1 MHASTQLKALIGV
14 RLSDMTDVT
23 TSPLRQ
29 REAGEASASRIGA
42 RVVGEAIDLDV
53 SATKT
58 SPFER
63 PQLGDWLRRPDEF
76 DVLIFWRLD
85 RAVRSL
91 ADMEDLARWA
101 KNHRKRLI
109 FAEGAGGMLDLDF
122 ASSLGVGEI
131 IVRLLAWAAQME
143 AQAIAERVTG
153 ARATL
158 RSQGRFAGGIPPY
171 GYRPIPREDGPGV
184 TLAPDPDAVS
194 VIEDLMTELIGGALP
209 HTLAMALNE
218 ASVPTPLDHDA
229 ARRGAAPQGRTWVG
243 TTVKSVTTN
252 PALLGYQMHKGA
264 PVRDGKGRPILAGPP
279 IVDRDTFE
287 LVKTAVAAS
296 AAPERRE
303 RKDTNALLLG
313 VAHCATCEGR
323 MYMYGANSGKTVV
336 YGCRAGAR
344 GRPCEAT
351 ATIRADW
358 LDEWAEAEF
367 LRIMGSFPV
376 LQVIRHPGYDPAP
389 ELAEVTAEL
398 SAHMG
403 ERSRFK
409 SAAGRQLWQAT
420 ADALEARTAELENT
434 PRTEPREE
442 TVPTGR
448 TYAELWGAADKAGK
462 RRLLM
467 EAGAFILVSPA
478 AGRGGRVTSLDTSRV
493 SIDIGR
499 HTDHAG
505 EALDAVEREESE

>member
-1 MHASTQLKALIGV
+1 MHASSQLRALIGV

-29 REAGEASASRIGA
+29 REAGEGQAARIGA

-63 PQLGDWLRRPDEF
+63 PQLGEWLRRPDDF

-101 KNHRKRLI
+101 KNHHKRLI

-143 AQAIAERVTG
+143 AQAIAERVSG

-158 RSQGRFAGGIPPY
+158 RAQGRFAGGIPPY
-171 GYRPIPREDGPGV
+171 GYRPVPREDGPGM

-194 VIEDLMTELIGGALP
+194 VIEDLISNLVGGALP

-218 ASVPTPLDHDA
+218 ASIPTPLDHDA
-229 ARRGAAPQGRTWVG
+229 ARRGAATRGRTWVG
-243 TTVKSVTTN
+243 TTVKSVVTN
-252 PALLGYQMHKGA
+252 PAVLGYQMHKGA

-313 VAHCATCEGR
+313 VVHCASCEGR
-323 MYMYGANSGKTVV
+323 MYMYAANSGKTVV

-344 GRPCEAT
+344 GRTCEAK
-351 ATIRADW
+351 ASIRADW
-358 LDEWAEAEF
+358 LDEWAEQEF
-367 LRIMGSFPV
+367 LRKVGMLPV
-376 LQVIRHPGYDPAP
+376 IRIIRHPGYDPAP
-389 ELAEVTAEL
+389 ELAEVLAEL
-398 SAHMG
+398 TDWSG
-403 ERSRFK
+403 EYDRFK
-409 SAAGRQLWQAT
+409 PGAARKIWQAK
-420 ADALEARTAELENT
+420 ADALNARAAELTNT

-442 TVPTGR
+442 SVPTGE
-448 TYAELWGAADKAGK
+448 THAELWGAADRSGK
-462 RRLLM
+462 RRLLVD
-467 EAGAFILVSPA
+467 AGAFILVGPS
-478 AGRGGRVTSLDTSRV
+478 AGRGGRVTELDTSRV
-493 SIDIGR
+493 SFDVGR
-499 HTDHAG
+499 HADPEA
-505 EALDAVEREESE
+505 EALDAAAREESE

>member
-1 MHASTQLKALIGV
+1 M
-14 RLSDMTDVT
+14 
-23 TSPLRQ
+23 
-29 REAGEASASRIGA
+29 
-42 RVVGEAIDLDV
+42 DLDV

-63 PQLGDWLRRPDEF
+63 PELGKWLRQPDAF

-101 KNHRKRLI
+101 KTHGKRLI

-122 ASSLGVGEI
+122 SSSLGVGEI

-171 GYRPIPREDGPGV
+171 GYRPVPREDGPGM
-184 TLAPDPDAVS
+184 TLAPDPDAVA
-194 VIEDLMTELIGGALP
+194 VLEDLISELIGGALP

-218 ASVPTPLDHDA
+218 AGVPTPLDHDA
-229 ARRGAAPQGRTWVG
+229 IRRGEAPKGRTWVG
-243 TTVKSVTTN
+243 ATVKSVTTS
-252 PALLGYQMHKGA
+252 PALIGYQIHKGT
-264 PVRDGKGRPILAGPP
+264 PVRDAKGRPILAGPP
-279 IVDRDTFE
+279 IVDRETFE
-287 LVKTAVAAS
+287 LVRAAVKAS

-313 VAHCATCEGR
+313 VVHCASCEGR
-323 MYMYGANSGKTVV
+323 MYMYAANSGKTTV
-336 YGCRAGAR
+336 YGCRALAR
-344 GRPCEAT
+344 GRSCEAK
-351 ATIRADW
+351 ASIRADW
-358 LDEWAEAEF
+358 LEEWAEAEF
-367 LRIMGSFPV
+367 LRTVGRLPV
-376 LQVIRHPGYDPAP
+376 VKVIRHPGYDPAP

-398 SAHMG
+398 AAHMG
-403 ERSRFK
+403 ERNRFK

-420 ADALEARTAELENT
+420 ADALEARAAELEAT

-442 TVPTGR
+442 TVPTGQ
-448 TYAELWGAADKAGK
+448 TYAELWGEADRTGK
-462 RRLLM
+462 RRLLLD
-467 EAGAFILVSPA
+467 AGAYILVRPA
-478 AGRGGRVTSLDTSRV
+478 AGRGGRVTALDTSRV
-493 SIDIGR
+493 SFDVGSF
-499 HTDHAG
+499 TDPEA
-505 EALDAVEREESE
+505 EALDSVRREESE